1 MKQISM
7 LLLAAALLVAGC
19 SGGNKRIDGS
29 SEAAMTK
36 SLDAIRSSMSSEEK
50 EKFNSALMTI
60 GAKFIFA
67 NLSDG
72 GKSAEAEMLKV
83 LNGKTA
89 AEVLAEAEKIRA
101 ANQK

>member
-19 SGGNKRIDGS
+19 NGSNKRIDGN
-29 SEAAMTK
+29 SEAAMQK
-36 SLDAIRSSMSSEEK
+36 SLDEIRKSMSAEEK
-50 EKFNSALMTI
+50 EKFNNALMTI

-67 NLSDG
+67 NLGDN

-89 AEVLAEAEKIRA
+89 AEVIAEAEKIRA
-101 ANQK
+101 ANKK